1 MSWFACPLQQHPGG
15 PAQLC
20 PGSSRGSPAY
30 LQQSPLPLL
39 FHWPSWGHC
48 WSCSWRFLLVFCI
61 ASLCSLREMAKTAF
75 YCFSTFGK
83 NKYQRERD
91 RQRDGG
97 PRNPHAINVLFSS
110 GKPGD
115 KEAVTQSLQTL
126 WTGWQSCGTILTIA
140 QAVDSQPSQAQ
151 LSQSPANGEVLP
163 WRPPFNSGV
172 LCLSLQHSFFPPS
185 TQTGFP
191 FITLIW
197 HKSASLPKLHAG
209 ETESNSI
216 LSFLSSEQ
224 HRPFS
229 LGSDD

>member
-83 NKYQRERD
+83 NKYQRERQIERWRPQEPACYQCSLQFWKAR
-91 RQRDGG
+91 RQRSCHPVTSNTLNRLAELWDHPNNSPSSGLTAFPGSAQPVTSQWGG
-97 PRNPHAINVLFSS
+97 PPL
-110 GKPGD
+110 
-115 KEAVTQSLQTL
+115 ET
-126 WTGWQSCGTILTIA
+126 
-140 QAVDSQPSQAQ
+140 
-151 LSQSPANGEVLP
+151 
-163 WRPPFNSGV
+163 PF
-172 LCLSLQHSFFPPS
+172 Q
-185 TQTGFP
+185 
-191 FITLIW
+191 
-197 HKSASLPKLHAG
+197 
-209 ETESNSI
+209 
-216 LSFLSSEQ
+216 
-224 HRPFS
+224 
-229 LGSDD
+229 